1 VKLQEQNRLFR
12 KLADALKKT
21 RTGMV
26 RKLSAVVSRHP
37 RADGEMLEEL
47 EEVLIGADIGVETS
61 EKIIWG
67 LRESIRRGDLSDSE
81 GVKALLKQQILAIWD
96 GSAPAT
102 MEFTKP
108 EGRPYV
114 IMVVGANGTGKTTM
128 IGKLAK
134 RYRDWDRKVVLAAA
148 DTFRAAAIE
157 QLAIWAK
164 RTGAELVKHQPGAD
178 PASVVF
184 DAFCAAQ
191 SRGANLLIIDTAGR
205 LHTKVNLMEQLKK
218 IKRVLGKQAEGTPDE
233 TILVLD
239 ATTGQNAIAQADYF
253 SQAIGLTGI
262 ALTKLDGTAKGGIVV
277 AIKDNLNIPI
287 KMVGIGEGVDD
298 LKEFDPSE
306 FVNALFNEE

>member
-1 VKLQEQNRLFR
+1 MLKKLR
-12 KLADALKKT
+12 DALKKT
-21 RTGMV
+21 RTGV
-26 RKLSAVVSRHP
+26 VKKLSAVVSRHP
-37 RADGEMLEEL
+37 RADEAMLEEL

-61 EKIIWG
+61 EKIIRG
-67 LRESIRRGDLSDSE
+67 LRESIRREAVSDSGGIKE
-81 GVKALLKQQILAIWD
+81 LLKQQVLAVWD
-96 GSAPAT
+96 GSMPVT

-114 IMVVGANGTGKTTM
+114 IMVVGVNGTGKTTM

-134 RYRDWDRKVVLAAA
+134 RFGEQGRRVVLAAA

-157 QLAIWAK
+157 QLAIWAE

-191 SRGANLLIIDTAGR
+191 ARGADLLIIDTAGR
-205 LHTKVNLMEQLKK
+205 FHTKVNLMEQLKK
-218 IKRVLGKQAEGTPDE
+218 IKRVLQKRAEGTPDE

-253 SQAIGLTGI
+253 NQAIGVSGI
-262 ALTKLDGTAKGGIVV
+262 ALAKLDGTAKGGVVV
-277 AIKDNLNIPI
+277 AIKDSLNIPI
-287 KMVGIGEGVDD
+287 KMVGIGEGADD
-298 LKEFDPSE
+298 LKEFDSSE
-306 FVNALFNEE
+306 FVDALFAEE

>member
-1 VKLQEQNRLFR
+1 
-12 KLADALKKT
+12 
-21 RTGMV
+21 
-26 RKLSAVVSRHP
+26 
-37 RADGEMLEEL
+37 MLEEL

-61 EKIIWG
+61 EKIIRG
-67 LRESIRRGDLSDSE
+67 LRESIRRGNLSDSE

-102 MEFTKP
+102 MEFAKP

-114 IMVVGANGTGKTTM
+114 IMAVGANGTGKTTM

-164 RTGAELVKHQPGAD
+164 RAGAELVKHQPGAD